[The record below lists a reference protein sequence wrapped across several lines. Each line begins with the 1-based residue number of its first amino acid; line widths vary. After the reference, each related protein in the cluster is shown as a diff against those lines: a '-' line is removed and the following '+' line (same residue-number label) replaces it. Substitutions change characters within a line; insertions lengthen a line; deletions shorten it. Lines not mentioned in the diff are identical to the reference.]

1 MLVSSSA
8 PILASLPLRGRKLTD
23 EESPFFKV
31 FFKLLE
37 DESHYTKK
45 WGGGGER
52 IAEEIKRNVGMIR
65 EGKILELCL
74 FWGKNS
80 LREEKTQ
87 LLLSAPSPP
96 HGDTQ

>member
-1 MLVSSSA
+1 M
-8 PILASLPLRGRKLTD
+8 G
-23 EESPFFKV
+23 
-31 FFKLLE
+31 
-37 DESHYTKK
+37 
-45 WGGGGER
+45 GGGGER